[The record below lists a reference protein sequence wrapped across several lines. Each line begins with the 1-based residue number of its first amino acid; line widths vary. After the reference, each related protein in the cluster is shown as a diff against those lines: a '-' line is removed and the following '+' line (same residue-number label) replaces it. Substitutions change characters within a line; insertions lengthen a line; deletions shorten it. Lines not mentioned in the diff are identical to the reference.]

1 MSMELIKPG
10 VNIDFVGKMKYAMVL
25 SAILILIGIGSMI
38 YHGGFN
44 LGIDFAGGSII
55 QVKFSKI
62 VSADQIRESLKS
74 TKLGNSTIQ
83 QFGKNEFLIRTNE
96 SFNDQKML
104 AANAE
109 QPLTAAFGK
118 DYEIR
123 RVEVVGAKV
132 SADFTRKAII
142 AVIFSWLAILIY
154 VTWRFELRYAAG
166 GILALVHDT
175 LIVIGAVSV
184 MNMEFTIN
192 ILAVLIFVIGF
203 SINDT
208 IVTLDRIRE
217 IVKRNPKQKLGDIIN
232 LAINETL
239 SRTIL
244 TSLTVFFT
252 VLALYIFGGPVIRD
266 FAFAMLIGTVIGT
279 YSTIYIA
286 CTSVLLFENL
296 QPAKT
301 KRGK

>member
-25 SAILILIGIGSMI
+25 SAILILIGVGSVI

-55 QVKFSKI
+55 QVKFSKN
-62 VSADQIRESLKS
+62 VSADQIRTSLKS
-74 TKLGNSTIQ
+74 TKLANSTIQ
-83 QFGKNEFLIRTNE
+83 QFGDNEFLIRTHE
-96 SFNDQKML
+96 SFSDQKML
-104 AANAE
+104 AANVE
-109 QPLTAAFGK
+109 QPLAAAFGR
-118 DYEIR
+118 DFEIR

-154 VTWRFELRYAAG
+154 VTWRFEFRYAAG
-166 GILALVHDT
+166 GILALIHDT
-175 LIVIGAVSV
+175 LIVIGAIAV

-217 IVKRNPKQKLGDIIN
+217 IVKRNPKQNLGDIIN

-252 VLALYIFGGPVIRD
+252 VLALYIFGGPVIQD
-266 FAFAMLIGTVIGT
+266 FAFAMLVGTVVGT

-286 CTSVLLFENL
+286 CTSVLLFDNFQL
-296 QPAKT
+296 ARTSRT
-301 KRGK
+301 K

>member
-10 VNIDFVGKMKYAMVL
+10 VNIDFVGKMKYAMML
-25 SAILILIGIGSMI
+25 SALLIIIGIGAI
-38 YHGGFN
+38 VYHGGLN

-55 QVKFSKI
+55 QVKFSKN
-62 VSADQIRESLKS
+62 VSADQIRSALKS
-74 TKLGNSTIQ
+74 TKLENSTIQ
-83 QFGKNEFLIRTNE
+83 QFGVNEFLIRTHE
-96 SFNDQKML
+96 SFSDQKML
-104 AANAE
+104 DVNVK
-109 QPLTAAFGK
+109 QPLSAMFSQ
-118 DYEIR
+118 DFEIR
-123 RVEVVGAKV
+123 RVEVVGSKV
-132 SADFTRKAII
+132 SSDFSRKAII
-142 AVIFSWLAILIY
+142 AVIFSWLAILVY
-154 VTWRFELRYAAG
+154 VTWRFEFRYAAG

-175 LIVIGAVSV
+175 LIVIGAVAF

-192 ILAVLIFVIGF
+192 ILAVLVFVIGF

-217 IVKRNPKQKLGDIIN
+217 IVKRNTNQKLGDIIN

-252 VLALYIFGGPVIRD
+252 VLALYIFGGAVIRD
-266 FAFAMLIGTVIGT
+266 FAFAMLIGTVVGT

-286 CTSVLLFENL
+286 CTSVLFFENL
-296 QPAKT
+296 QLAKM
-301 KRGK
+301 KRNK